1 MAGCRRF
8 LNNFLRLI
16 ITTYSFLIRYINAVA
31 LEKYFLG
38 TYIAEFLIKIYEMK
52 KIVLVFIVAL
62 FSAYSGFAQAE
73 LVESGAEI
81 EGVITDFSNNV
92 KIGETII
99 FENKDDSKIFSAIS
113 DDKGK
118 FSIVLPY
125 NKNYTIKIKGFNQ
138 EQYYTDF
145 SIPALEPNQTGLYFN
160 IDIQIELP
168 KLFTL
173 DNVYFDTGKATLKQA
188 SYKEL
193 NELFEYLTLKKTTIV
208 EIAGHTDDVG
218 SDESNLKLSQERAES
233 VRNYLIGKGISASR
247 IQAKGYGETQPVA
260 PNDNDEGR
268 AKNRR
273 TEVRLVKE

>member
-1 MAGCRRF
+1 MKKVLLLSVF
-8 LNNFLRLI
+8 
-16 ITTYSFLIRYINAVA
+16 SFLLAFSMVA
-31 LEKYFLG
+31 QNE
-38 TYIAEFLIKIYEMK
+38 T
-52 KIVLVFIVAL
+52 
-62 FSAYSGFAQAE
+62 
-73 LVESGAEI
+73 VEPGAEI

-99 FENKDDSKIFSAIS
+99 FENKDENKIFTAIS

-118 FSIVLPY
+118 FSVVLPY

-233 VRNYLIGKGISASR
+233 VRNYLIGKGISANR
-247 IQAKGYGETQPVA
+247 IQAKGYGESSPIA
-260 PNDNDEGR
+260 PNDSDEGR

-273 TEVRLVKE
+273 TEVRLVSE

>member
-1 MAGCRRF
+1 MKIIIVSLIAF
-8 LNNFLRLI
+8 LF
-16 ITTYSFLIRYINAVA
+16 
-31 LEKYFLG
+31 
-38 TYIAEFLIKIYEMK
+38 
-52 KIVLVFIVAL
+52 
-62 FSAYSGFAQAE
+62 AYSIKTQAQT
-73 LVESGAEI
+73 VEPGAEI

-92 KIGETII
+92 KIGEAII
-99 FENKDDSKIFSAIS
+99 FENKDDDKIFTAIS

-118 FSIVLPY
+118 FSVVLPY
-125 NKNYTIKIKGFNQ
+125 NRDYTIKIKGFNQ

-193 NELFEYLTLKKTTIV
+193 NELYEYLTLKKTTVV
-208 EIAGHTDDVG
+208 EIAGHTDDIG
-218 SDESNLKLSQERAES
+218 ADESNLKLSQERAES
-233 VRNYLIGKGISASR
+233 VRNYLIGKGISANR
-247 IQAKGYGETQPVA
+247 IRAKGYGESSPIA
-260 PNDNDEGR
+260 PNNSDEGR

-273 TEVRLVKE
+273 TEVRLVSE

>member
-1 MAGCRRF
+1 MDK
-8 LNNFLRLI
+8 LILTLI
-16 ITTYSFLIRYINAVA
+16 IIAALASSVLAQTEKDKSF
-31 LEKYFLG
+31 
-38 TYIAEFLIKIYEMK
+38 
-52 KIVLVFIVAL
+52 
-62 FSAYSGFAQAE
+62 
-73 LVESGAEI
+73 AEI

-92 KIGETII
+92 KVGEAII
-99 FENKDDSKIFSAIS
+99 FENKDTKKIYSAIS

-118 FSIVLPY
+118 FSVELPY
-125 NKNYTIKIKGFNQ
+125 SSNFTIKIKGFNK

-173 DNVYFDTGKATLKQA
+173 DNVYFDTGKATLKPA
-188 SYKEL
+188 SYTEL
-193 NELFEYLTLKKTTIV
+193 NELYEYLSLKKTTVV

-218 SDESNLKLSQERAES
+218 SDEMNMDLSQKRAEA
-233 VRNYLIGKGISASR
+233 VRNYLINKGIAASR
-247 IQAKGYGETQPVA
+247 IVAKGYGETQPVA
-260 PNDNDEGR
+260 PNDSDEGR